1 MGGGVDLPPPSY
13 LRDSVFS
20 FLPWE
25 QHIKLSA
32 PPAPCQPGCY
42 HASCLDDYGLTLW
55 SYKLSF
61 RIQINSRPPSPFLYE
76 GTFQTSDKN
85 D

>member
-42 HASCLDDYGLTLW
+42 HASCLDDNGLN
-55 SYKLSF
+55 F
-61 RIQINSRPPSPFLYE
+61 
-76 GTFQTSDKN
+76 
-85 D
+85 